1 MQILKYTKKGSN
13 KYELTLKDNTKLTLY
28 TDLILKYDLLIKKK
42 IDSNILE
49 VITSD
54 NLKLDCYYKALKYLK
69 NIKCTKDIKNYLKDY
84 PLSIREYTITRLT
97 KEGYLNDNK
106 YAGLIDLVLEKQGDV
121 VVSPRKY
128 FNGVFKLSPKMEL
141 DVERIPAYFLMQL
154 GGGIVEGER
163 YNINVELKENVR
175 AIVTTQAASKV
186 YKCENSYESFQ
197 ETTLKLE
204 ENSILE
210 YITDPVILYKDAVYR
225 QENNIYMTKSS
236 TLIYTDGITSGWSP
250 DKKRFQY
257 EKAKLKTNIYM
268 DGVPVLLDN
277 MLINPREDDIDGLG
291 FMEGYKNF
299 ATLIIL
305 DDRIDKNI
313 IEHLREEILKLNLDI
328 NFGITGL
335 EVNGFVLRV
344 IGNLT
349 QDLEE
354 VVGLCH
360 NYIRRKVLNSQNL
373 TIRKL

>member
-1 MQILKYTKKGSN
+1 MSN
-13 KYELTLKDNTKLTLY
+13 
-28 TDLILKYDLLIKKK
+28 
-42 IDSNILE
+42 
-49 VITSD
+49 
-54 NLKLDCYYKALKYLK
+54 
-69 NIKCTKDIKNYLKDY
+69 
-84 PLSIREYTITRLT
+84 
-97 KEGYLNDNK
+97 LNDNK

-277 MLINPREDDIDGLG
+277 MLINPRADDIDGLG

>member
-1 MQILKYTKKGSN
+1 MSN
-13 KYELTLKDNTKLTLY
+13 
-28 TDLILKYDLLIKKK
+28 
-42 IDSNILE
+42 
-49 VITSD
+49 
-54 NLKLDCYYKALKYLK
+54 
-69 NIKCTKDIKNYLKDY
+69 
-84 PLSIREYTITRLT
+84 
-97 KEGYLNDNK
+97 LNDNK

-210 YITDPVILYKDAVYR
+210 YITDPVILYKNAVYR

-360 NYIRRKVLNSQNL
+360 NYIRRKILNSQNL

>member
-1 MQILKYTKKGSN
+1 MSN
-13 KYELTLKDNTKLTLY
+13 
-28 TDLILKYDLLIKKK
+28 
-42 IDSNILE
+42 
-49 VITSD
+49 
-54 NLKLDCYYKALKYLK
+54 
-69 NIKCTKDIKNYLKDY
+69 
-84 PLSIREYTITRLT
+84 
-97 KEGYLNDNK
+97 LNDNK
-106 YAGLIDLVLEKQGDV
+106 CAGLIDLVLEKQGDV

-154 GGGIVEGER
+154 GGGIVEGEK

-360 NYIRRKVLNSQNL
+360 NYIIRKILNSQNL

>member
-1 MQILKYTKKGSN
+1 MSN
-13 KYELTLKDNTKLTLY
+13 
-28 TDLILKYDLLIKKK
+28 
-42 IDSNILE
+42 
-49 VITSD
+49 
-54 NLKLDCYYKALKYLK
+54 
-69 NIKCTKDIKNYLKDY
+69 
-84 PLSIREYTITRLT
+84 
-97 KEGYLNDNK
+97 LNDNK

-313 IEHLREEILKLNLDI
+313 IEHLREGILKLNLDI

>member
-1 MQILKYTKKGSN
+1 MSN
-13 KYELTLKDNTKLTLY
+13 
-28 TDLILKYDLLIKKK
+28 
-42 IDSNILE
+42 
-49 VITSD
+49 
-54 NLKLDCYYKALKYLK
+54 
-69 NIKCTKDIKNYLKDY
+69 
-84 PLSIREYTITRLT
+84 
-97 KEGYLNDNK
+97 LNDNK
-106 YAGLIDLVLEKQGDV
+106 CAGLIDLVLEKQGDV

-154 GGGIVEGER
+154 GGGIVEGEK

-277 MLINPREDDIDGLG
+277 MLINPSEDDIDGLG

-360 NYIRRKVLNSQNL
+360 NYIRRKILNSQNL

>member
-1 MQILKYTKKGSN
+1 MSN
-13 KYELTLKDNTKLTLY
+13 
-28 TDLILKYDLLIKKK
+28 
-42 IDSNILE
+42 
-49 VITSD
+49 
-54 NLKLDCYYKALKYLK
+54 
-69 NIKCTKDIKNYLKDY
+69 
-84 PLSIREYTITRLT
+84 
-97 KEGYLNDNK
+97 LNDNK

-360 NYIRRKVLNSQNL
+360 NYIRRKVLNSQNFL
-373 TIRKL
+373 KYH

>member
-1 MQILKYTKKGSN
+1 MSN
-13 KYELTLKDNTKLTLY
+13 
-28 TDLILKYDLLIKKK
+28 
-42 IDSNILE
+42 
-49 VITSD
+49 
-54 NLKLDCYYKALKYLK
+54 
-69 NIKCTKDIKNYLKDY
+69 
-84 PLSIREYTITRLT
+84 
-97 KEGYLNDNK
+97 LNDNK

-354 VVGLCH
+354 VGGLCH

>member
-1 MQILKYTKKGSN
+1 MSN
-13 KYELTLKDNTKLTLY
+13 
-28 TDLILKYDLLIKKK
+28 
-42 IDSNILE
+42 
-49 VITSD
+49 
-54 NLKLDCYYKALKYLK
+54 
-69 NIKCTKDIKNYLKDY
+69 
-84 PLSIREYTITRLT
+84 
-97 KEGYLNDNK
+97 LNDNK
-106 YAGLIDLVLEKQGDV
+106 YACLIDLVLEKQGDV

>member
-1 MQILKYTKKGSN
+1 MSN
-13 KYELTLKDNTKLTLY
+13 
-28 TDLILKYDLLIKKK
+28 
-42 IDSNILE
+42 
-49 VITSD
+49 
-54 NLKLDCYYKALKYLK
+54 
-69 NIKCTKDIKNYLKDY
+69 
-84 PLSIREYTITRLT
+84 
-97 KEGYLNDNK
+97 LNDNK

-360 NYIRRKVLNSQNL
+360 NYIRRKLLNSQNL

>member
-1 MQILKYTKKGSN
+1 MSN
-13 KYELTLKDNTKLTLY
+13 
-28 TDLILKYDLLIKKK
+28 
-42 IDSNILE
+42 
-49 VITSD
+49 
-54 NLKLDCYYKALKYLK
+54 
-69 NIKCTKDIKNYLKDY
+69 
-84 PLSIREYTITRLT
+84 
-97 KEGYLNDNK
+97 LNDNK
-106 YAGLIDLVLEKQGDV
+106 CAGLIDLVLEKQGDV

-360 NYIRRKVLNSQNL
+360 NYIRRNVLNSQNL

>member
-1 MQILKYTKKGSN
+1 MSN
-13 KYELTLKDNTKLTLY
+13 
-28 TDLILKYDLLIKKK
+28 
-42 IDSNILE
+42 
-49 VITSD
+49 
-54 NLKLDCYYKALKYLK
+54 
-69 NIKCTKDIKNYLKDY
+69 
-84 PLSIREYTITRLT
+84 
-97 KEGYLNDNK
+97 LNDNK

-277 MLINPREDDIDGLG
+277 MLINPRDDDIDGLG

>member
-1 MQILKYTKKGSN
+1 MSN
-13 KYELTLKDNTKLTLY
+13 
-28 TDLILKYDLLIKKK
+28 
-42 IDSNILE
+42 
-49 VITSD
+49 
-54 NLKLDCYYKALKYLK
+54 
-69 NIKCTKDIKNYLKDY
+69 
-84 PLSIREYTITRLT
+84 
-97 KEGYLNDNK
+97 LNDNK

-204 ENSILE
+204 ENSVLE

>member
-1 MQILKYTKKGSN
+1 MSN
-13 KYELTLKDNTKLTLY
+13 
-28 TDLILKYDLLIKKK
+28 
-42 IDSNILE
+42 
-49 VITSD
+49 
-54 NLKLDCYYKALKYLK
+54 
-69 NIKCTKDIKNYLKDY
+69 
-84 PLSIREYTITRLT
+84 
-97 KEGYLNDNK
+97 LNDNK

-277 MLINPREDDIDGLG
+277 MLINTREDDIDGLG

>member
-1 MQILKYTKKGSN
+1 MSN
-13 KYELTLKDNTKLTLY
+13 
-28 TDLILKYDLLIKKK
+28 
-42 IDSNILE
+42 
-49 VITSD
+49 
-54 NLKLDCYYKALKYLK
+54 
-69 NIKCTKDIKNYLKDY
+69 
-84 PLSIREYTITRLT
+84 
-97 KEGYLNDNK
+97 LNDNK
-106 YAGLIDLVLEKQGDV
+106 YAGLIDLVLEKQGVV

>member
-1 MQILKYTKKGSN
+1 MSN
-13 KYELTLKDNTKLTLY
+13 
-28 TDLILKYDLLIKKK
+28 
-42 IDSNILE
+42 
-49 VITSD
+49 
-54 NLKLDCYYKALKYLK
+54 
-69 NIKCTKDIKNYLKDY
+69 
-84 PLSIREYTITRLT
+84 
-97 KEGYLNDNK
+97 LNDNK

-313 IEHLREEILKLNLDI
+313 IEHLREEILKLNL
-328 NFGITGL
+328 
-335 EVNGFVLRV
+335 
-344 IGNLT
+344 NL
-349 QDLEE
+349 
-354 VVGLCH
+354 
-360 NYIRRKVLNSQNL
+360 
-373 TIRKL
+373 

>member
-1 MQILKYTKKGSN
+1 MSN
-13 KYELTLKDNTKLTLY
+13 
-28 TDLILKYDLLIKKK
+28 
-42 IDSNILE
+42 
-49 VITSD
+49 
-54 NLKLDCYYKALKYLK
+54 
-69 NIKCTKDIKNYLKDY
+69 
-84 PLSIREYTITRLT
+84 
-97 KEGYLNDNK
+97 LNDNK

-313 IEHLREEILKLNLDI
+313 IEHLREEILNLDI

>member
-1 MQILKYTKKGSN
+1 MSN
-13 KYELTLKDNTKLTLY
+13 
-28 TDLILKYDLLIKKK
+28 
-42 IDSNILE
+42 
-49 VITSD
+49 
-54 NLKLDCYYKALKYLK
+54 
-69 NIKCTKDIKNYLKDY
+69 
-84 PLSIREYTITRLT
+84 
-97 KEGYLNDNK
+97 LNDNK
-106 YAGLIDLVLEKQGDV
+106 CAGLIDLVLEKQGDV

-154 GGGIVEGER
+154 GGGIVEGEK

-277 MLINPREDDIDGLG
+277 MLINPREDDIDCLG

-360 NYIRRKVLNSQNL
+360 NYIRRKILNSQNL

>member
-1 MQILKYTKKGSN
+1 MSN
-13 KYELTLKDNTKLTLY
+13 
-28 TDLILKYDLLIKKK
+28 
-42 IDSNILE
+42 
-49 VITSD
+49 
-54 NLKLDCYYKALKYLK
+54 
-69 NIKCTKDIKNYLKDY
+69 
-84 PLSIREYTITRLT
+84 
-97 KEGYLNDNK
+97 LNDNK

-210 YITDPVILYKDAVYR
+210 YITNPVILYKDAVYR

>member
-1 MQILKYTKKGSN
+1 MSN
-13 KYELTLKDNTKLTLY
+13 
-28 TDLILKYDLLIKKK
+28 
-42 IDSNILE
+42 
-49 VITSD
+49 
-54 NLKLDCYYKALKYLK
+54 
-69 NIKCTKDIKNYLKDY
+69 
-84 PLSIREYTITRLT
+84 
-97 KEGYLNDNK
+97 LNDNK

-210 YITDPVILYKDAVYR
+210 YRTDPVILYKNAVYR
-225 QENNIYMTKSS
+225 HENNIYMTKSS

>member
-1 MQILKYTKKGSN
+1 MSN
-13 KYELTLKDNTKLTLY
+13 
-28 TDLILKYDLLIKKK
+28 
-42 IDSNILE
+42 
-49 VITSD
+49 
-54 NLKLDCYYKALKYLK
+54 
-69 NIKCTKDIKNYLKDY
+69 
-84 PLSIREYTITRLT
+84 
-97 KEGYLNDNK
+97 LNDNK

-360 NYIRRKVLNSQNL
+360 NYIRRKILNSQNL

>member
-1 MQILKYTKKGSN
+1 MSN
-13 KYELTLKDNTKLTLY
+13 
-28 TDLILKYDLLIKKK
+28 
-42 IDSNILE
+42 
-49 VITSD
+49 
-54 NLKLDCYYKALKYLK
+54 
-69 NIKCTKDIKNYLKDY
+69 
-84 PLSIREYTITRLT
+84 
-97 KEGYLNDNK
+97 LNDNK

-175 AIVTTQAASKV
+175 AIVTTQAANKV

-210 YITDPVILYKDAVYR
+210 YITDPVILYKNAVYR

>member
-1 MQILKYTKKGSN
+1 MSN
-13 KYELTLKDNTKLTLY
+13 
-28 TDLILKYDLLIKKK
+28 
-42 IDSNILE
+42 
-49 VITSD
+49 
-54 NLKLDCYYKALKYLK
+54 
-69 NIKCTKDIKNYLKDY
+69 
-84 PLSIREYTITRLT
+84 
-97 KEGYLNDNK
+97 LNDNK

-313 IEHLREEILKLNLDI
+313 IEHLREEILKLILDI

-335 EVNGFVLRV
+335 EVNGYVLRV

>member
-1 MQILKYTKKGSN
+1 MSN
-13 KYELTLKDNTKLTLY
+13 
-28 TDLILKYDLLIKKK
+28 
-42 IDSNILE
+42 
-49 VITSD
+49 
-54 NLKLDCYYKALKYLK
+54 
-69 NIKCTKDIKNYLKDY
+69 
-84 PLSIREYTITRLT
+84 
-97 KEGYLNDNK
+97 LNDNK

-257 EKAKLKTNIYM
+257 EKANLKTNIYM

>member
-1 MQILKYTKKGSN
+1 MSN
-13 KYELTLKDNTKLTLY
+13 L
-28 TDLILKYDLLIKKK
+28 
-42 IDSNILE
+42 
-49 VITSD
+49 
-54 NLKLDCYYKALKYLK
+54 
-69 NIKCTKDIKNYLKDY
+69 NY
-84 PLSIREYTITRLT
+84 
-97 KEGYLNDNK
+97 NK

-210 YITDPVILYKDAVYR
+210 YITDPVILYKNAVYR

>member
-1 MQILKYTKKGSN
+1 MSN
-13 KYELTLKDNTKLTLY
+13 
-28 TDLILKYDLLIKKK
+28 
-42 IDSNILE
+42 
-49 VITSD
+49 
-54 NLKLDCYYKALKYLK
+54 
-69 NIKCTKDIKNYLKDY
+69 
-84 PLSIREYTITRLT
+84 
-97 KEGYLNDNK
+97 LNDNK
-106 YAGLIDLVLEKQGDV
+106 CAGLIDLVLEKQGDV

>member
-1 MQILKYTKKGSN
+1 MSN
-13 KYELTLKDNTKLTLY
+13 
-28 TDLILKYDLLIKKK
+28 
-42 IDSNILE
+42 
-49 VITSD
+49 
-54 NLKLDCYYKALKYLK
+54 
-69 NIKCTKDIKNYLKDY
+69 
-84 PLSIREYTITRLT
+84 
-97 KEGYLNDNK
+97 LNDNK
-106 YAGLIDLVLEKQGDV
+106 CAGLIDLVLEKQGDI

-128 FNGVFKLSPKMEL
+128 FSGVFKLSPKMEL

-197 ETTLKLE
+197 ETTLKLQ

>member
-1 MQILKYTKKGSN
+1 MSN
-13 KYELTLKDNTKLTLY
+13 
-28 TDLILKYDLLIKKK
+28 
-42 IDSNILE
+42 
-49 VITSD
+49 
-54 NLKLDCYYKALKYLK
+54 
-69 NIKCTKDIKNYLKDY
+69 
-84 PLSIREYTITRLT
+84 
-97 KEGYLNDNK
+97 LNDNK
-106 YAGLIDLVLEKQGDV
+106 CAGLIDLVLEKQGDV

-277 MLINPREDDIDGLG
+277 MLIDPREDDIDGLG

-360 NYIRRKVLNSQNL
+360 NYIRRKILNSQNL

>member
-1 MQILKYTKKGSN
+1 MSN
-13 KYELTLKDNTKLTLY
+13 
-28 TDLILKYDLLIKKK
+28 
-42 IDSNILE
+42 
-49 VITSD
+49 
-54 NLKLDCYYKALKYLK
+54 
-69 NIKCTKDIKNYLKDY
+69 
-84 PLSIREYTITRLT
+84 
-97 KEGYLNDNK
+97 LNDNK

-175 AIVTTQAASKV
+175 AIITTQAASKV

-328 NFGITGL
+328 NFGLTGL
-335 EVNGFVLRV
+335 EVKGFVLRV
-344 IGNLT
+344 IGTLT
-349 QDLEE
+349 HVLEE

>member
-1 MQILKYTKKGSN
+1 
-13 KYELTLKDNTKLTLY
+13 
-28 TDLILKYDLLIKKK
+28 
-42 IDSNILE
+42 
-49 VITSD
+49 
-54 NLKLDCYYKALKYLK
+54 
-69 NIKCTKDIKNYLKDY
+69 
-84 PLSIREYTITRLT
+84 
-97 KEGYLNDNK
+97 
-106 YAGLIDLVLEKQGDV
+106 
-121 VVSPRKY
+121 
-128 FNGVFKLSPKMEL
+128 
-141 DVERIPAYFLMQL
+141 
-154 GGGIVEGER
+154 
-163 YNINVELKENVR
+163 
-175 AIVTTQAASKV
+175 
-186 YKCENSYESFQ
+186 
-197 ETTLKLE
+197 
-204 ENSILE
+204 
-210 YITDPVILYKDAVYR
+210 
-225 QENNIYMTKSS
+225 MTKSS

>member
-1 MQILKYTKKGSN
+1 MSN
-13 KYELTLKDNTKLTLY
+13 
-28 TDLILKYDLLIKKK
+28 
-42 IDSNILE
+42 
-49 VITSD
+49 
-54 NLKLDCYYKALKYLK
+54 
-69 NIKCTKDIKNYLKDY
+69 
-84 PLSIREYTITRLT
+84 
-97 KEGYLNDNK
+97 LNDNK
-106 YAGLIDLVLEKQGDV
+106 YAGLIYLVLEKQGDV